1 MKIIDSIMNKVYKP
15 KGNLLIINGGF
26 NGKRDPRFTYN
37 KNERFLEIA
46 GYIEKP
52 AQEGVKK
59 LYSKNI
65 YTYYSEGGCKY
76 HGYPDYLFVLSRLFN
91 ENSEIARRNNFIL
104 DSVEHNENK
113 SEIIKLVHPENVD
126 VGYYLLGIN
135 RKSMSD
141 KEAGKK
147 FSSLVD
153 MLEMQEDDLAGRGEG
168 VFKKERPEI
177 EQLSSILDKI

>member
-1 MKIIDSIMNKVYKP
+1 MKIVDSIMNKIYKP
-15 KGNLLIINGGF
+15 KGNLLIMNGRF
-26 NGKRDPRFTYN
+26 KGKRDPRFTYD
-37 KNERFLEIA
+37 KNERLLDLS
-46 GYIEKP
+46 YIEKP
-52 AQEGVKK
+52 AREGVKK

-65 YTYYSEGGCKY
+65 YTYYSEGGGKY

-91 ENSEIARRNNFIL
+91 ENAEIARKSGLIL
-104 DSVEHNENK
+104 DAVEYNRSNK
-113 SEIIKLVHPENVD
+113 SEIINLTHPENLD

-135 RKSMSD
+135 RKGMEDNESS
-141 KEAGKK
+141 KK

-177 EQLSSILDKI
+177 KQLSSILDKV